1 MSITY
6 HKKIKKRKRKHG
18 FLKRAKTKGGRKI
31 VARRRRKKR
40 KEITVQWILIHFT
53 FEFKL
58 MLPQD
63 SRLQNEKEIER
74 VYKKGKSFKEDFLVL
89 KVVKNSLAKS
99 RFAFIVSQK
108 VSKKAV
114 ARNKVK
120 RRLRETIK
128 KQTKIISSG
137 FDNLVIARSEA
148 VERNFPEIEKVL
160 IKLLKRAKLIKW
172 SENLF

>member
-1 MSITY
+1 
-6 HKKIKKRKRKHG
+6 
-18 FLKRAKTKGGRKI
+18 
-31 VARRRRKKR
+31 
-40 KEITVQWILIHFT
+40 
-53 FEFKL
+53 

-63 SRLQNEKEIER
+63 SRLQNEKDIER

-128 KQTKIISSG
+128 KQTKIITPG

-160 IKLLKRAKLIKW
+160 IKLLKRAKLIK
-172 SENLF
+172 